1 MTETGPDKLSAS
13 LEDYLEAIF
22 RLSCDGNQARSKAI
36 AERLGVSRASVTG
49 ALRLLKKKG
58 LANYRPYDGVTLTPV
73 GHDAAAEVDRK
84 HRILKSFFSQVLGV
98 DPETAR
104 RAACRAEHTL
114 GPSVI
119 GRLLC
124 FIEFVSRENAAG
136 NDLVGKFQQFCNERA
151 V

>member
-1 MTETGPDKLSAS
+1 MIETDPDKLSAS

-22 RLSCDGNQARSKAI
+22 RLSGDGRQARSKAI

-58 LANYRPYDGVTLTPV
+58 LANYRPYDGVTLTPA
-73 GHDAAAEVDRK
+73 GQEAAAEVDRK
-84 HRILKSFFSQVLGV
+84 HRILKSFFGQVLGV
-98 DPETAR
+98 DPDTAR
-104 RAACRAEHTL
+104 KAACRAEHTL

-119 GRLLC
+119 ARLLG
-124 FIEFVSRENAAG
+124 FIEFVGRENAAG
-136 NDLVGKFQQFCNERA
+136 NDLVAKFQQFCNERA